1 MQKILITIFLAA
13 SSAAVVA
20 DPVSLLV
27 YRVWEQGAEPYLSRV
42 MVTPGHVRLDEGS
55 DAAGYTLFDRNNERI
70 YNVSVDDRS
79 ILVLDSA
86 QPLPALPDTLVLQEQ
101 VEADTAAPL
110 VAGQR
115 PSHVRLLA
123 NGELCGELVTIEGV
137 MEEAV
142 RGLAELKRVLA
153 RVQAA
158 TLSSMPLDMKT
169 PCDLAGNVYAADR
182 PLRFGLPLLERA
194 TGRSQSLV
202 DFSDSHD
209 ADAALFTLPEGF
221 KHRPMF
227 APGIF

>member
-1 MQKILITIFLAA
+1 MQKILMVVLMVAT
-13 SSAAVVA
+13 SAAVA
-20 DPVSLLV
+20 APSSLLV
-27 YRVWEQGAEPYLSRV
+27 YRVWEQGAEPYVSRV
-42 MVTPGHVRLDEGS
+42 LVTADHVRLDEGS
-55 DAAGYTLFDRNNERI
+55 DTAGYTLFDRRQESI
-70 YNVSVDDRS
+70 YNISVDDRS
-79 ILVLDSA
+79 ILVMDSA
-86 QPLPALPDTLVLQEQ
+86 EPLPAAPDTLILQEQ
-101 VEADTAAPL
+101 VEGDAEAPL
-110 VAGQR
+110 VAGRR
-115 PSHVRLLA
+115 PKHVRLLA

-137 MEEAV
+137 MDEAV

-169 PCDLAGNVYAADR
+169 PCDLAANVYAADR
-182 PLRFGLPLLERA
+182 PLRFGLPLQERA

-221 KHRPMF
+221 SRRPMF